1 MPNNGDPSARTKGYD
16 PTDSIGNHT
25 KSQKGHIIHFI
36 HVPTNDACHFKAF
49 LTSWV
54 DQFKQDWK
62 ETTTMGRMDPIR
74 TYSRTSRQINFSIEI
89 PSFSLEEAAYNLR
102 EIEKLIQMSYPTFE
116 TLNLANASNTSQNNS
131 TSTGNATDAKRQAAV
146 DNITSEKSKQD
157 KLIYKSIS
165 TMVSPPLFRI
175 KFNNW
180 LNDTS
185 IDKNL
190 TNNSA
195 TQSGLYGTI
204 ENVKFEP
211 NLTEG
216 GFYSSNDLYDNRQGK
231 ENILIPKLLKL
242 EITFIVLH
250 TNELGYNNFTN
261 SPRSSG
267 YPYGASNL
275 LNKVKNKKI
284 KVK

>member
-1 MPNNGDPSARTKGYD
+1 MPNNGDPSIRTPGYD
-16 PTDSIGNHT
+16 PTDSIGNHK
-25 KSQKGHIIHFI
+25 KSEKGHIIHFV
-36 HVPTNDACHFKAF
+36 HVPTNDTCHFKAF
-49 LTSWV
+49 LTSWI

-62 ETTTMGRMDPIR
+62 ETTTIGRMDPIR
-74 TYSRTSRQINFSIEI
+74 IYSRTSRQINFSLEI
-89 PSFSLEEAAYNLR
+89 PSFSLEEAAFNLKQ
-102 EIEKLIQMSYPTFE
+102 IEKLIQMSYPTFE
-116 TLNLANASNTSQNNS
+116 TLNLTNISNTSQNNS
-131 TSTGNATDAKRQAAV
+131 TSAGNVSNAKRQAAV
-146 DNITSEKSKQD
+146 DNITSEQSKPD

-180 LNDTS
+180 LNDNS
-185 IDKNL
+185 IDKSL
-190 TNNSA
+190 TNNEAS
-195 TQSGLYGTI
+195 QSGLYGTI

-242 EITFIVLH
+242 DITFTVMH
-250 TNELGYNNFTN
+250 TNDLGYNNATK

-267 YPYGASNL
+267 YPYGASIML
-275 LNKVKNKKI
+275 DKIKNKKI

>member
-1 MPNNGDPSARTKGYD
+1 MPNNGDPYRRAPGYD
-16 PTDSIGNHT
+16 PTDSIGNHSKT
-25 KSQKGHIIHFI
+25 EKGHIIHFV
-36 HVPTNDACHFKAF
+36 HVPTNDSCHFKAF
-49 LTSWV
+49 LTSWI

-62 ETTTMGRMDPIR
+62 ETTTIGRMDPIR
-74 TYSRTSRQINFSIEI
+74 IYSRTSRQINFSLEI
-89 PSFSLEEAAYNLR
+89 PSFSLEEATFNFKQ
-102 EIEKLIQMSYPTFE
+102 IEKLIQMSYPTFE
-116 TLNLANASNTSQNNS
+116 TLNLTNASNTSQNNS
-131 TSTGNATDAKRQAAV
+131 TSTGDAKSAKTEAAIN
-146 DNITSEKSKQD
+146 NITSEQSKSD

-180 LNDTS
+180 INDTT
-185 IDKNL
+185 IDANL
-190 TNNSA
+190 TNNEA
-195 TQSGLYGTI
+195 LQTGLYGTI

-242 EITFIVLH
+242 EITFTVLH
-250 TNELGYNNFTN
+250 TNELGYNNSTKT
-261 SPRSSG
+261 PRSSA
-267 YPYGASNL
+267 YPYGASTL

-284 KVK
+284 KVR